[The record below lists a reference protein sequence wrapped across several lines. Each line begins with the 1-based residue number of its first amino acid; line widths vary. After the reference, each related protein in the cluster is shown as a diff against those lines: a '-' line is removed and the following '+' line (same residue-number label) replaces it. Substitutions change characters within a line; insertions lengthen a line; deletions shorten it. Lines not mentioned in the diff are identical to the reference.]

1 MSGRGDPVL
10 DSLIQQALAE
20 DLGSGGD
27 ITSQALFDASVSAR
41 AVIRS
46 KGEGVLS
53 GTRLIEPLFHVLDR
67 SLLVSVLL
75 PSGSPLAP
83 ETRICELS
91 GHLHAILAGERVA
104 LNFLQHLSG
113 VATETRRLVSLI
125 SHTGA
130 KLLDTRK
137 TTPLLRMLEK
147 EAVVHGGGSNHRFGL
162 FDMILIKDTHV
173 KALGG
178 VDSAVRKAQEH
189 AKRTKTDVRI
199 EVETQ
204 TIDEFKT
211 ALACGPHRIMLD
223 NMSVSDI
230 AACVKLRD
238 AAGAR
243 AELEAS
249 GNVNAK
255 TIVAIAETGVDFI
268 SAGSVT
274 HSAPAL
280 DLHLVIEQVGS
291 GIG

>member
-10 DSLIQQALAE
+10 DSLIQQALTE
-20 DLGSGGD
+20 DLGAQGD
-27 ITSQALFDASVSAR
+27 ITSQALFDASDSAR
-41 AVIRS
+41 AIIRS

-53 GTRLIEPLFHVLDR
+53 GTRLIEPLFHLLDR

-75 PSGSPLAP
+75 HSGSALAP
-83 ETRICELS
+83 GTRICELS
-91 GHLHAILAGERVA
+91 GPLRAILAGERVA

-113 VATETRRLVSLI
+113 VATATRQLVTLI
-125 SHTGA
+125 SHTRA

-137 TTPLLRMLEK
+137 TTPLMRMLEK

-178 VDSAVRKAQEH
+178 VDSAVRKAQDY

-211 ALACGPHRIMLD
+211 ALSCGPHRIMLD
-223 NMSVSDI
+223 NMSVSDM
-230 AACVKLRD
+230 AGCVKLRD

-249 GNVNAK
+249 GKVNAK

-268 SAGSVT
+268 SAGSIT

-280 DLHLVIEQVGS
+280 DIHLVIERVGN